1 MVATSRVAMSDIS
14 RQKRFETTLDGDLTP
29 RHTVGQ
35 AIDMYLE
42 RMGIP
47 AGNLRWSAFSRGL
60 KLDNKAALADVADVE
75 EVDLTVMPEVSAGS

>member
-14 RQKRFETTLDGDLTP
+14 QQKRFETTLDGELTP

-47 AGNLRWSAFSRGL
+47 PGNLRWSAFSRGL
-60 KLDNKAALADVADVE
+60 KLDNKAPLADVAETE
-75 EVDLTVMPEVSAGS
+75 EVDLTVMPEVSAG